1 MKIAVLSDT
10 PNLGGKVPA
19 QFSQSPCLLV
29 INAETGQLLHTVAR
43 DDKAE
48 GQDIAFAREILRW
61 DCEGVLCG
69 PIEREPF
76 IIIADEGCVTR
87 YNASGLPVVE
97 ALARMNSRSLELIR
111 DYIGGDGCQ
120 GEHNS
125 GGSACECGHHHEDD

>member
-10 PNLGGKVPA
+10 PGLNGKVPA
-19 QFSQSPCLLV
+19 LFSQSPCLLIV
-29 INAETGQLLHTVAR
+29 NAETGELLHATTREEGA
-43 DDKAE
+43 D

-87 YNASGLPVVE
+87 YDASGMAVME
-97 ALARMNSRSLELIR
+97 ALERMNMRSLELIR
-111 DYIGGDGCQ
+111 DHIGGEGCQ

-125 GGSACECGHHHEDD
+125 GSSACECGHHHEDV